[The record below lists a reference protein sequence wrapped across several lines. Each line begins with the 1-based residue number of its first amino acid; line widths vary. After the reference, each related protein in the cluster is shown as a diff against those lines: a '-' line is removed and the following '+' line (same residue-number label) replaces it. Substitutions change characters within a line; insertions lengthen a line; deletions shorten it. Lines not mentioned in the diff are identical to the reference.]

1 MSGTETPGR
10 TLVAGVGNIFLQDD
24 GFGVETVR
32 RLGALDPSRLPPGTE
47 LMDAGIRGVHL
58 AYRLLEGYRTLV
70 LVDLVSRGSPPGT
83 LYTIDVGPR
92 PRAPGTGPARSTP
105 TRWTPPPC
113 SACCTTCT
121 PALEARSP
129 TRSTSSA
136 ANPGTRA
143 RASGSARP
151 SRRRWSR
158 RWAWCWTWWRAAP
171 PPYRSGIP
179 YRRRT
184 ETTTLEDRMHWMW
197 IGVAAGLAALYGLV
211 RNLPDARRYLRMRRM

>member
-1 MSGTETPGR
+1 MSGTETAGR

-92 PRAPGTGPARSTP
+92 PPDTGHRPGPLDTHAMDPATVLGLLHDLHAGAGGTLPDEVYVVGCEPRETGEGIGLSPPVEEAVEPA
-105 TRWTPPPC
+105 
-113 SACCTTCT
+113 
-121 PALEARSP
+121 
-129 TRSTSSA
+129 
-136 ANPGTRA
+136 
-143 RASGSARP
+143 
-151 SRRRWSR
+151 
-158 RWAWCWTWWRAAP
+158 
-171 PPYRSGIP
+171 
-179 YRRRT
+179 
-184 ETTTLEDRMHWMW
+184 
-197 IGVAAGLAALYGLV
+197 VGLV
-211 RNLPDARRYLRMRRM
+211 LDLVARRATPVPQRNPVPQEN

>member
-92 PRAPGTGPARSTP
+92 PPETGHRPGPLDTHAMDPATVLGLLHDLHAGAGGTLPDEVYVVGCEPRDTGEGIGLSPPVEEAVAPAVDLVLG
-105 TRWTPPPC
+105 
-113 SACCTTCT
+113 
-121 PALEARSP
+121 LL
-129 TRSTSSA
+129 
-136 ANPGTRA
+136 
-143 RASGSARP
+143 
-151 SRRRWSR
+151 SRR
-158 RWAWCWTWWRAAP
+158 ADPVPDPAP
-171 PPYRSGIP
+171 DS
-179 YRRRT
+179 
-184 ETTTLEDRMHWMW
+184 
-197 IGVAAGLAALYGLV
+197 V
-211 RNLPDARRYLRMRRM
+211 RDHAPDPVPQKN

>member
-70 LVDLVSRGSPPGT
+70 LVDLVSRGGPPGT

-92 PRAPGTGPARSTP
+92 PPETGHRPGPLDTHAMDPATVLGLLHDLHAGAGGTLPDEVYVVGCEPQGTEDGIGLS
-105 TRWTPPPC
+105 PPV
-113 SACCTTCT
+113 AEAVD
-121 PALEARSP
+121 PAVDLVL
-129 TRSTSSA
+129 
-136 ANPGTRA
+136 GLL
-143 RASGSARP
+143 
-151 SRRRWSR
+151 SRRP
-158 RWAWCWTWWRAAP
+158 AP
-171 PPYRSGIP
+171 VPQK
-179 YRRRT
+179 
-184 ETTTLEDRMHWMW
+184 
-197 IGVAAGLAALYGLV
+197 
-211 RNLPDARRYLRMRRM
+211 N